1 MKIKQYFKK
10 KKYLMHLVLTI
21 AGVVC
26 IPLILAQLLMMELT
40 TQGYFRMNEENIQ
53 EKLQERTAAF
63 SQQIE
68 DMSLSAIKAS
78 QDTIIRKASKK
89 SSSDYA
95 VYEAAQR
102 IQEYSTVD
110 WTMGVWFYDSQSV
123 IIDEVR
129 ITLDHLCEML
139 SGGDDLCREELR
151 SFFVA
156 GEHMHVMSTAN
167 YKQGNAGV
175 IVAAMPISFNI
186 SLSSKDM
193 LVFFVMDQNV
203 IIDDFADKFYD
214 FSGVALL
221 GPEGKVLVKNTD
233 FPTQLSG
240 EKDFQAFLRDQNEQ
254 KYSTV
259 LDGERVSIYKYSDGE
274 EYTCLVSMNEENMEI
289 HLQKYVTNIRLF
301 SVISMIIMLM
311 LLVLTVTI
319 NYRPIKRLTQ
329 RHENKIESSE
339 LSELELLDSVFF
351 AADQKIL
358 TMNRLLANNMISDLL
373 SGRPVDED
381 KLQQSGID
389 TDSLG
394 TVVMLLNGPAITSLH
409 SEKIIEAMREQC
421 GCDVYITGITY
432 RPQIIMVFVLY
443 QEIEEDTLIALT
455 GDLLLDITGNE
466 YDIYCGRPVED
477 LTEIRT
483 SYLKL
488 LTRSGENENTMSEMN
503 NKIGEAIQRF
513 GESLHSADAAKMQK
527 RLDVVESLL
536 TQANETEAFKRYY
549 CYRLLTVY
557 FANTKDSKLS
567 KQEMERLVNF
577 EDSGQL
583 FVMMKQSIR
592 VVCAMMKES
601 EGATVNKLS
610 KKLLDYVNENVT
622 DQNLCLTTAA
632 DHLGTSIYVVSRL
645 FKEATGKGFKEYVT
659 DKRLELAR
667 EKLEATNM
675 NVSEIASMAGFENA
689 VYFSNIF
696 KSKYGL
702 APTLYRKKYQEE

>member
-1 MKIKQYFKK
+1 
-10 KKYLMHLVLTI
+10 MHLVLTI

-63 SQQIE
+63 TRQIE
-68 DMSLSAIKAS
+68 DMSISAIKAS
-78 QDTIIRKASKK
+78 QDAIIRKASKK

-102 IQEYSTVD
+102 IQEYSTDD

-129 ITLDHLCEML
+129 ITPEHLYAML
-139 SGGDDLCREELR
+139 AGNDEDCQDALRE
-151 SFFVA
+151 FFTTATYMDVI
-156 GEHMHVMSTAN
+156 STVN
-167 YKQGNAGV
+167 YKQGGAGV
-175 IVAAMPISFNI
+175 IVAAMPVSFNI

-203 IIDDFADKFYD
+203 IIDDFSDKFYD
-214 FSGVALL
+214 FSGVMMLDQ
-221 GPEGKVLVKNTD
+221 EGDILVKNVD
-233 FPTQLSG
+233 FPTQLTD
-240 EKDFQAFLRDQNEQ
+240 EAFKEFLRNQKQ
-254 KYSTV
+254 IKYSTT
-259 LDGERVSIYKYSDGE
+259 LSGERVSIYKYSDGA

-301 SVISMIIMLM
+301 SVISMIIMIL

-329 RHENKIESSE
+329 RHEDKIESSE

-358 TMNRLLANNMISDLL
+358 TMNRLLTNSIISDLL
-373 SGRPVDED
+373 SGRPVDERQ
-381 KLQQSGID
+381 LQERGID

-394 TVVMLLNGPAITSLH
+394 TVVMVLNGPAITSVQ
-409 SEKIIEAMREQC
+409 SEEIVEAMRKQC
-421 GCDVYITGITY
+421 GCDTYITGITY
-432 RPQIIMVFVLY
+432 RPQIIMVCVLY
-443 QEIEEDTLIALT
+443 QEIDAETLVAVT
-455 GDLLLDITGNE
+455 GELLLDTTGNE
-466 YDIYCGRPVED
+466 YDIHCGRPVED
-477 LTEIRT
+477 LAEIRT

-488 LTRSGENENTMSEMN
+488 LTQSGENENSMSEMN

-513 GESLHSADAAKMQK
+513 GESLHGADAAKMQK

-536 TQANETEAFKRYY
+536 TQANETEAFKKYY

-567 KQEMERLVNF
+567 KREMERLVNF

-592 VVCAMMKES
+592 AVCAMMKES
-601 EGATVNKLS
+601 EGAAVNKLS
-610 KKLLDYVNENVT
+610 KKLLDYVNENIT

-632 DHLGTSIYVVSRL
+632 DYLGTSIYVVSRL
-645 FKEATGKGFKEYVT
+645 FKETTGKGFKEYVT

-667 EKLEATNM
+667 ERLETTNM
-675 NVSEIASMAGFENA
+675 NVSEIAAVAGFENA

-702 APTLYRKKYQEE
+702 APTLYRKKYQNE

>member
-1 MKIKQYFKK
+1 MN
-10 KKYLMHLVLTI
+10 LVLTI

-26 IPLILAQLLMMELT
+26 IPLILAQLLMMELS

-53 EKLQERTAAF
+53 EKLKERTSAF
-63 SQQIE
+63 TQHME

-102 IQEYSTVD
+102 IDEYSTDD
-110 WTMGVWFYDSQSV
+110 WTMGVWLYDSQSV

-129 ITLDHLCEML
+129 ITPEHLYAML
-139 SGGDDLCREELR
+139 AGNDEACQDALREFFTTATYMDVISTVNYMQGG
-151 SFFVA
+151 
-156 GEHMHVMSTAN
+156 
-167 YKQGNAGV
+167 AGV
-175 IVAAMPISFNI
+175 IVAAMPVSFNI

-203 IIDDFADKFYD
+203 IIDDFSDKFYD
-214 FSGVALL
+214 FSGVMMLDQ
-221 GPEGKVLVKNTD
+221 EGDILVKNVD
-233 FPTQLSG
+233 FPTQLT
-240 EKDFQAFLRDQNEQ
+240 EEAFKEFLRNQKQ
-254 KYSTV
+254 IKYSTT
-259 LDGERVSIYKYSDGE
+259 LSGERVSIYKYSDGAK
-274 EYTCLVSMNEENMEI
+274 YTCLVSMNEENMEI

-301 SVISMIIMLM
+301 SVISMIIMIL

-329 RHENKIESSE
+329 RHEDKIESSE

-358 TMNRLLANNMISDLL
+358 TMNRLLTNSIISDLL
-373 SGRPVDED
+373 SGRPVDERQ
-381 KLQQSGID
+381 LQERGID

-394 TVVMLLNGPAITSLH
+394 TVVMVLNGPAITSVE
-409 SEKIIEAMREQC
+409 SEEIIGMMREQC
-421 GCDVYITGITY
+421 GCDAYITGITY
-432 RPQIIMVFVLY
+432 RPQIIMVCVLY
-443 QEIEEDTLIALT
+443 QEIDEDTLIALT
-455 GDLLLDITGNE
+455 GELLLDTTGNE
-466 YDIYCGRPVED
+466 YEIHCGRPVQD
-477 LTEIRT
+477 LKEIRT

-488 LTRSGENENTMSEMN
+488 LTRSGENENGMSEMN

-513 GESLHSADAAKMQK
+513 GESLHSADVAKMQK

-536 TQANETEAFKRYY
+536 TQANETEAFKKYY

-592 VVCAMMKES
+592 AVCAMMKES
-601 EGATVNKLS
+601 EGAAVNKLS
-610 KKLLDYVNENVT
+610 KKLLDYVNENIT

-632 DHLGTSIYVVSRL
+632 DYLGTSIYVVSRL

-659 DKRLELAR
+659 EKRLELAR
-667 EKLEATNM
+667 ERLETTNM
-675 NVSEIASMAGFENA
+675 NVSEIAAVAGFENA

-696 KSKYGL
+696 KTKYGL
-702 APTLYRKKYQEE
+702 APTLYRKKYQNE

>member
-1 MKIKQYFKK
+1 MKIKQYLKK
-10 KKYLMHLVLTI
+10 KKYLMNLVLTI

-26 IPLILAQLLMMELT
+26 IPLILAQLLMMELS

-53 EKLQERTAAF
+53 EKLKERTSAF
-63 SQQIE
+63 TQHME

-102 IQEYSTVD
+102 IDEYSTDD
-110 WTMGVWFYDSQSV
+110 WTMGVWLYDSQSV

-129 ITLDHLCEML
+129 ITPEHLYAML
-139 SGGDDLCREELR
+139 AGNDEDCQDALRE
-151 SFFVA
+151 FFTTATYMDVI
-156 GEHMHVMSTAN
+156 STVN
-167 YKQGNAGV
+167 YKQGGAGV
-175 IVAAMPISFNI
+175 IVAAMPVSFNI

-203 IIDDFADKFYD
+203 IIDDFSDKFYD
-214 FSGVALL
+214 FSGVMMLDQ
-221 GPEGKVLVKNTD
+221 EGDILVKNVD
-233 FPTQLSG
+233 FPTQLT
-240 EKDFQAFLRDQNEQ
+240 EEAFKEFLRNQKQ
-254 KYSTV
+254 IKYSTT
-259 LDGERVSIYKYSDGE
+259 LSGERVSIYKYSDGA

-301 SVISMIIMLM
+301 SVISMIIMIL

-329 RHENKIESSE
+329 RHEDKIESSE

-358 TMNRLLANNMISDLL
+358 TMNRLLTNSIISDLL
-373 SGRPVDED
+373 SGRPVDERQ
-381 KLQQSGID
+381 LQERGID

-394 TVVMLLNGPAITSLH
+394 TVVMVLNGPAITSVQ
-409 SEKIIEAMREQC
+409 SEEIVEAMRKQC
-421 GCDVYITGITY
+421 GCDTYITGITY
-432 RPQIIMVFVLY
+432 RPQIIMVCVLY
-443 QEIEEDTLIALT
+443 QKIDAETLVAVT
-455 GDLLLDITGNE
+455 GELLLDTTGNE
-466 YDIYCGRPVED
+466 YDIHCGRPVED
-477 LTEIRT
+477 LAEIRT

-488 LTRSGENENTMSEMN
+488 LTRSGENENSMSEMN

-536 TQANETEAFKRYY
+536 TQANETEAFKKYY

-592 VVCAMMKES
+592 AVCAMMKES
-601 EGATVNKLS
+601 EGAAVNKLS
-610 KKLLDYVNENVT
+610 KKLLDYVNENIT

-632 DHLGTSIYVVSRL
+632 DYLGTSIYVVSRL

-667 EKLEATNM
+667 ERLETTNM
-675 NVSEIASMAGFENA
+675 NVSEIAAVAGFENA

-702 APTLYRKKYQEE
+702 APTLYRKKYQNE

>member
-63 SQQIE
+63 TRQIE
-68 DMSLSAIKAS
+68 DMSISAIKAS
-78 QDTIIRKASKK
+78 QDAIIRKASKK

-102 IQEYSTVD
+102 IQEYSTDD

-123 IIDEVR
+123 IIDGVR
-129 ITLDHLCEML
+129 ITPEYLYEML
-139 SGGDDLCREELR
+139 GGGDALCSDALRE
-151 SFFVA
+151 FFTT
-156 GEHMHVMSTAN
+156 GEHMHVTSTAN
-167 YKQGNAGV
+167 YKQGATGV
-175 IVAAMPISFNI
+175 IVAAMPVSFNI

-203 IIDDFADKFYD
+203 IIDDFSDKFYD
-214 FSGVALL
+214 FSGVMMLNQ
-221 GPEGKVLVKNTD
+221 EGDILVKNVD
-233 FPTQLSG
+233 FPTQLT
-240 EKDFQAFLRDQNEQ
+240 EEAFKEFLRNQKQ
-254 KYSTV
+254 IKYSTT
-259 LDGERVSIYKYSDGE
+259 LSGERVSIYKYSDGA

-301 SVISMIIMLM
+301 SVISMIIMIL

-329 RHENKIESSE
+329 RHEDKIESSE

-358 TMNRLLANNMISDLL
+358 TMNRLLTNSIISDLL
-373 SGRPVDED
+373 SGRPVDERQ
-381 KLQQSGID
+381 LQERGID

-394 TVVMLLNGPAITSLH
+394 TVVMVLNGPAITSVQ
-409 SEKIIEAMREQC
+409 SEEIVEAMRKQC
-421 GCDVYITGITY
+421 GCDTYITGITY
-432 RPQIIMVFVLY
+432 RPQIIMVCVLY
-443 QEIEEDTLIALT
+443 QEIDAETLVAVT
-455 GDLLLDITGNE
+455 GELLLDTTGNE
-466 YDIYCGRPVED
+466 YDIHCGLPVED
-477 LTEIRT
+477 LAEIRT

-488 LTRSGENENTMSEMN
+488 LTQSGENENSMSEMN

-513 GESLHSADAAKMQK
+513 GESLHGADAAKMQK

-536 TQANETEAFKRYY
+536 TQANETEAFKKYY

-567 KQEMERLVNF
+567 KREMERLVNF

-592 VVCAMMKES
+592 AVCAMMKES
-601 EGATVNKLS
+601 EGAAVNKLS
-610 KKLLDYVNENVT
+610 KKLLDYVNENIT

-632 DHLGTSIYVVSRL
+632 DYLGTSIYVVSRL
-645 FKEATGKGFKEYVT
+645 FKETTGKGFKEYVT

-667 EKLEATNM
+667 ERLETTNM
-675 NVSEIASMAGFENA
+675 NVSEIAAVAGFENA

-702 APTLYRKKYQEE
+702 APTLYRKKYQNE

>member
-1 MKIKQYFKK
+1 
-10 KKYLMHLVLTI
+10 MHLVLTI

-26 IPLILAQLLMMELT
+26 IPLILAQLLMLELS

-63 SQQIE
+63 TQQIE
-68 DMSLSAIKAS
+68 DMSMSAIKAS
-78 QDTIIRKASKK
+78 QDTIIRKASKE

-102 IQEYSTVD
+102 IQEYSTDD

-129 ITLDHLCEML
+129 ITPERLYEML
-139 SGGDDLCREELR
+139 GGNDADCRAALR
-151 SFFVA
+151 DFFA
-156 GEHMHVMSTAN
+156 AAEHMHVISTAN
-167 YKQGNAGV
+167 YKRGGTGV
-175 IVAAMPISFNI
+175 IVAAMPVSFNF

-193 LVFFVMDQNV
+193 LVFFVMNQNV

-214 FSGVALL
+214 FSGVTLL
-221 GPEGKVLVKNTD
+221 GPEGEVLVRNAD
-233 FPTQLSG
+233 FPVQLS
-240 EKDFQAFLRDQNEQ
+240 EEQEFLAFLHDQNEQ
-254 KYSTV
+254 KYATV
-259 LDGERVSIYKYSDGE
+259 LEGERVSIYKYSDGDG
-274 EYTCLVSMNEENMEI
+274 YTCLVSMNEENMEI

-311 LLVLTVTI
+311 LLILTVTI

-329 RHENKIESSE
+329 RHEDKIESSE

-358 TMNRLLANNMISDLL
+358 TMNRLLTNNMISDLL
-373 SGRPVDED
+373 SGRPVD
-381 KLQQSGID
+381 KKQLQERGID

-394 TVVMLLNGPAITSLH
+394 TVVMVLNGPAITSIQ
-409 SEKIIEAMREQC
+409 SEKIIEAMRRQC
-421 GCDVYITGITY
+421 GCDAYITGITY
-432 RPQIIMVFVLY
+432 RPQIIMVCVLY
-443 QEIEEDTLIALT
+443 QEIDMETLLT
-455 GDLLLDITGNE
+455 ATGELLLDTTGNAYE
-466 YDIYCGRPVED
+466 IHCGRPVED
-477 LTEIRT
+477 LAEIRT

-488 LTRSGENENTMSEMN
+488 LTQSGENENSMSEMN

-536 TQANETEAFKRYY
+536 TQANETEAFKKYY

-577 EDSGQL
+577 EESEQL
-583 FVMMKQSIR
+583 LVMMKQSIR
-592 VVCAMMKES
+592 AVCAMMKES
-601 EGATVNKLS
+601 EGAAVNKLS
-610 KKLLDYVNENVT
+610 KKLLDYVNEYIT

-632 DHLGTSIYVVSRL
+632 DYLGTSIYVVSRL

-667 EKLEATNM
+667 ERLETTNM
-675 NVSEIASMAGFENA
+675 NVSEIAAMAGFENA

>member
-1 MKIKQYFKK
+1 MN
-10 KKYLMHLVLTI
+10 LVLTI

-26 IPLILAQLLMMELT
+26 IPLILAQLLMMELS

-53 EKLQERTAAF
+53 EKLKERTSAF
-63 SQQIE
+63 TQHME

-102 IQEYSTVD
+102 IDEYSTDD
-110 WTMGVWFYDSQSV
+110 WTMGVWLYDSQSV

-129 ITLDHLCEML
+129 ITPEHLYAML
-139 SGGDDLCREELR
+139 AGNDEACQDALRE
-151 SFFVA
+151 FFTTATYMDVI
-156 GEHMHVMSTAN
+156 STVN
-167 YKQGNAGV
+167 YKQGGAGV
-175 IVAAMPISFNI
+175 IVAAMPVSFNI

-203 IIDDFADKFYD
+203 IIDDFSDKFYD
-214 FSGVALL
+214 FSGVMMLDQ
-221 GPEGKVLVKNTD
+221 EGDILVKNVD
-233 FPTQLSG
+233 FPTQLT
-240 EKDFQAFLRDQNEQ
+240 EEAFKEFLRNQKQ
-254 KYSTV
+254 IKYSTS
-259 LDGERVSIYKYSDGE
+259 LSGERVSIYKYSDGAG
-274 EYTCLVSMNEENMEI
+274 YTCLVSMNEENMEI

-301 SVISMIIMLM
+301 SVISMIIMIL

-329 RHENKIESSE
+329 RHEDKIESSE

-358 TMNRLLANNMISDLL
+358 TMNRLLTNSIISDLL
-373 SGRPVDED
+373 SGRPVDERQ
-381 KLQQSGID
+381 LQERGID

-394 TVVMLLNGPAITSLH
+394 TVVMVLNGPAITSVE
-409 SEKIIEAMREQC
+409 SEEIIGMMREQC
-421 GCDVYITGITY
+421 GCDAYITGITY
-432 RPQIIMVFVLY
+432 RPQIIMVCVLY
-443 QEIEEDTLIALT
+443 QEIDEDTLIALT
-455 GDLLLDITGNE
+455 GELLLDTTGNE
-466 YDIYCGRPVED
+466 YEIHCGRPVQD
-477 LTEIRT
+477 LKEIRT

-488 LTRSGENENTMSEMN
+488 LTRSGENENGMSEMN

-513 GESLHSADAAKMQK
+513 GESLHSADVAKMQK

-536 TQANETEAFKRYY
+536 TQANETEAFKKYY

-592 VVCAMMKES
+592 AVCAMMKES
-601 EGATVNKLS
+601 EGAAVNKLS
-610 KKLLDYVNENVT
+610 KKLLDYVNENIT

-632 DHLGTSIYVVSRL
+632 DYLGTSIYVVSRL

-667 EKLEATNM
+667 ERLETTNM
-675 NVSEIASMAGFENA
+675 NVSEIAAVAGFENA

-696 KSKYGL
+696 KTKYGL
-702 APTLYRKKYQEE
+702 APTLYRKKYQNE